1 VTNPISHPRYQWRE
15 NFFTEKR
22 KIVMRNNPDLQR
34 EFMTMYHSS
43 IIGGHSGFTVIIK
56 RVEGLFYGESNR
68 RTLSNLLENVPFVKG
83 TTMKMS

>member
-1 VTNPISHPRYQWRE
+1 
-15 NFFTEKR
+15 
-22 KIVMRNNPDLQR
+22 
-34 EFMTMYHSS
+34 
-43 IIGGHSGFTVIIK
+43 VIIK